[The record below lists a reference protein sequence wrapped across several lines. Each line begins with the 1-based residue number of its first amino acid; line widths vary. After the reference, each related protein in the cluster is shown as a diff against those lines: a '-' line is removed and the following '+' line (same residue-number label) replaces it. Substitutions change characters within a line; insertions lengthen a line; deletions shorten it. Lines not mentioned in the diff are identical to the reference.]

1 MYNKHITQELL
12 AYCHGELEP
21 ERSRQ
26 IAEHLIGCQKCRREY
41 EEIKLAV
48 KLTAQLEP
56 VSAPDSMWNEIEAQ
70 LDNPPQLGQGFGKR
84 GRFGFGVFPQWVRI
98 AALATP
104 LVLVIG
110 LGIFWFANRNNHP
123 DNRVWQVSPTAGS
136 PTIASNGIGKNGKLG
151 VGQWLETNSSSSARI
166 DITNIGEVDVAPDSR
181 IRLIET
187 RPTEHRM
194 ELQRGSMHAKITAPP
209 RLFFVN
215 TPSAEAVD
223 LGCDY
228 TLKVDDK
235 GIGLLTVNLG
245 YVAFVKDGVES
256 LVPVGAMCVTRP
268 GIGPGTPYFHDAPE
282 ALKNALTSF
291 DFEQGGNSA
300 LTEVLACS
308 RERDA
313 YTLWN
318 LIPRVSGAERAQ
330 VVDRLVELVKLPNG
344 VTKEGVLALDHG
356 MLERWSIEFEWGW

>member
-1 MYNKHITQELL
+1 MYNKHIAQELL
-12 AYCHGELEP
+12 AYCHGELET
-21 ERSRQ
+21 ERSRE

-56 VSAPDSMWNEIEAQ
+56 VSAPATMWNEIEAQ
-70 LDNPPQLGQGFGKR
+70 LDNPRQIEQGFGR
-84 GRFGFGVFPQWVRI
+84 RRLFEFGAFPQWARI

-110 LGIFWFANRNNHP
+110 LGIFWFGYRNNHP
-123 DNRVWQVSPTAGS
+123 NNGGWQVATTAGS
-136 PTIASNGIGKNGKLG
+136 PTIGSNGIGKNGRLA
-151 VGQWLETNSSSSARI
+151 VGQWLETNGSSSARI
-166 DITNIGEVDVAPDSR
+166 DITNVGEVDVAPDSR
-181 IRLIET
+181 VRLIET

-194 ELQRGSMHAKITAPP
+194 ELLRGSMHAKITAPP

-268 GIGPGTPYFHDAPE
+268 GI
-282 ALKNALTSF
+282 
-291 DFEQGGNSA
+291 
-300 LTEVLACS
+300 
-308 RERDA
+308 
-313 YTLWN
+313 
-318 LIPRVSGAERAQ
+318 
-330 VVDRLVELVKLPNG
+330 
-344 VTKEGVLALDHG
+344 
-356 MLERWSIEFEWGW
+356 

>member
-12 AYCHGELEP
+12 PYCHGELDS

-48 KLTAQLEP
+48 KLTEQLET
-56 VSAPDSMWNEIEAQ
+56 VAAPATMWNDIEAQ
-70 LDNPPQLGQGFGKR
+70 LDQPPRVKR
-84 GRFGFGVFPQWVRI
+84 AFAFNDLLRASAYPQWVRI
-98 AALATP
+98 CVLVTP
-104 LVLVIG
+104 LLLFIT
-110 LGIFWFANRNNHP
+110 LGIYRFSSPNRNAWDVATLSGN
-123 DNRVWQVSPTAGS
+123 
-136 PTIASNGIGKNGKLG
+136 PTIGSNGIGKNGKLG
-151 VGQWLETNSSSSARI
+151 VGQWLVTNGSSSARI
-166 DITNIGEVDVAPDSR
+166 DIANIGQVDLAPDSR
-181 IRLIET
+181 VRLLET

-194 ELQRGSMHAKITAPP
+194 ELQQGSMHAKITAPP

-268 GIGPGTPYFHDAPE
+268 GIGPGTPYFH
-282 ALKNALTSF
+282 
-291 DFEQGGNSA
+291 
-300 LTEVLACS
+300 
-308 RERDA
+308 
-313 YTLWN
+313 
-318 LIPRVSGAERAQ
+318 AERRPEQ
-330 VVDRLVELVKLPNG
+330 IRL
-344 VTKEGVLALDHG
+344 
-356 MLERWSIEFEWGW
+356 